1 MAPLGPMK
9 VRPWQVEAARTEF
22 DHPLLRLETQ
32 DLRAGTDRRQ
42 AVVLRSADWVN
53 VIPLIE
59 PVAETGADAEGPTVL
74 FVRQWRFGRAAE
86 SLEIPGGIVEPGEDA
101 GVAAARELHEETGY
115 RAGKI
120 ERLGE
125 VEPNPA
131 ILDNVCSLWL
141 ARDLVRTGDP
151 IGDGSE
157 ELEVV
162 RVPLRQVPELIA
174 SGEIGHSLVVAAFY
188 FFARRH
194 GFS

>member
-1 MAPLGPMK
+1 MK
-9 VRPWQVEAARTEF
+9 VRPWQVDAARTEF
-22 DHPLLRLETQ
+22 DHPLLRLESQ
-32 DLRAGTDRRQ
+32 DLRAGADRRQ

-53 VIPLIE
+53 VVPLIAPE
-59 PVAETGADAEGPTVL
+59 PEAEAGPEGNGGTVV

-86 SLEIPGGIVEPGEDA
+86 SLEIPGGIVEPGEEA
-101 GVAAARELHEETGY
+101 GAAAARELHEETGY
-115 RAGKI
+115 RAGSI

-162 RVPLRQVPELIA
+162 HVPLRDVPERIA
-174 SGEIGHSLVVAAFY
+174 SGEIAHSLVVAAFY
-188 FFARRH
+188 FFARRY

>member
-1 MAPLGPMK
+1 MKK
-9 VRPWQVEAARTEF
+9 VRPWLVEAVHTEF
-22 DHPLLRLETQ
+22 DHPLLQLESQ
-32 DLRAGTDRRQ
+32 ELRAGADRRA

-59 PVAETGADAEGPTVL
+59 PAPAADGATVV
-74 FVRQWRFGRAAE
+74 FIRQWRFGRAAE
-86 SLEIPGGIVEPGEDA
+86 SLEIPGGIVEAGEDP
-101 GVAAARELHEETGY
+101 GVAAGRELHEETGY

-120 ERLGE
+120 EQLGL

-162 RVPLRQVPELIA
+162 HVPLREVPERIA
-174 SGEIGHSLVVAAFY
+174 AGEIRHSLVVTAFY
-188 FFARRH
+188 FYFRRF

>member
-1 MAPLGPMK
+1 MK
-9 VRPWQVEAARTEF
+9 VRPWHVEAARTEF
-22 DHPLLRLETQ
+22 DHPLLRLEAQ
-32 DLRAGTDRRQ
+32 DLRAGADRRQ

-59 PVAETGADAEGPTVL
+59 PEPGSDDAGPTVV
-74 FVRQWRFGRAAE
+74 FIRQWRFGRAAE
-86 SLEIPGGIVEPGEDA
+86 SLEIPGGIVEPGEDSE
-101 GVAAARELHEETGY
+101 VAAARELHEETGY
-115 RAGKI
+115 RAGTV

-141 ARDLVRTGDP
+141 ARDLVDTGDP

-162 RVPLRQVPELIA
+162 HVPLREVPELIA
-174 SGEIGHSLVVAAFY
+174 SGGIAHSLVVAAFY
-188 FFARRH
+188 FFARRF

>member
-1 MAPLGPMK
+1 MK

-22 DHPLLRLETQ
+22 DHPLLQLEAQ
-32 DLRAGTDRRQ
+32 ELRAGADRRQ

-59 PVAETGADAEGPTVL
+59 AEPGVDAKGATVV
-74 FVRQWRFGRAAE
+74 FIRQWRFGRAAE
-86 SLEIPGGIVEPGEDA
+86 SLEIPGGIVEPGEDG

-115 RAGKI
+115 RAGTI

-141 ARDLVRTGDP
+141 ARDLIHTGDP

-162 RVPLRQVPELIA
+162 HVPLREVPERIVG
-174 SGEIGHSLVVAAFY
+174 GEISHSLVVTAFY
-188 FFARRH
+188 FYARRY